1 MIRSTALP
9 LRLVPA
15 PREPD
20 LVQEPLPGLSGDAG
34 PAVGALDASADT
46 GSHPGDSLAA
56 RAPLGRS
63 RGVGRLHLVGAR
75 VRVERGMATAEYA
88 VGLVAA
94 CAFALVLYKLVTST
108 PIFTLLNAM
117 ATRALT
123 FVVLK

>member
-15 PREPD
+15 LPGSDP
-20 LVQEPLPGLSGDAG
+20 LQEPLPGLSEGDGGLPVG
-34 PAVGALDASADT
+34 PEAEPAEPGTAVA
-46 GSHPGDSLAA
+46 PG
-56 RAPLGRS
+56 GRS
-63 RGVGRLHLVGAR
+63 WARGRLRLVGAGR
-75 VRVERGMATAEYA
+75 CVERGMATAEYA

-108 PIFTLLNAM
+108 KIFELLEAM
-117 ATRALT
+117 AERALT